1 MKPKHSIPIIR
12 FKHFKLK
19 PKYKMGDW
27 NKDNTKRFWAYIKGA
42 EAWVTP
48 ERFNKA
54 REKSR
59 WWK

>member
-1 MKPKHSIPIIR
+1 MKPKHSLIR
-12 FKHFKLK
+12 NRRFKLK

-42 EAWVTP
+42 EAWVSP
-48 ERFNKA
+48 ERFNQA
-54 REKSR
+54 REKAR